1 VPVRKEDSAEHPR
14 RVLAANVGY
23 FRKNLAHM
31 DYPAYRR
38 KGWPIGSGNVES
50 GIKQFNKRVKGTEQ
64 FWQPTGVEAILAL
77 RGLWLSQCPKTID
90 GNATGSPNPPT
101 GPPKVSRT
109 PVSAP
114 GDFRL
119 FPSQPITYTRRG
131 GFS

>member
-1 VPVRKEDSAEHPR
+1 MPLQGFLSYRICLFTGICGQQPVRKEDSAEHPR

-77 RGLWLSQCPKTID
+77 RGLWLSPMSQDNRWKRYWL
-90 GNATGSPNPPT
+90 
-101 GPPKVSRT
+101 SR
-109 PVSAP
+109 PAYRP
-114 GDFRL
+114 A
-119 FPSQPITYTRRG
+119 
-131 GFS
+131 